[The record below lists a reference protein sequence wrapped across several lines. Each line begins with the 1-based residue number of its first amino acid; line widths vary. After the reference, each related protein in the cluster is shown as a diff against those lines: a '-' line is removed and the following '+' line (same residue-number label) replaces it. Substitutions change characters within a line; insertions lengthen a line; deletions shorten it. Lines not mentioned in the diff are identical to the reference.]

1 MHRGFVLNDYEAGDG
16 ALRNFGREAVKI
28 AANRVWDEVALVIVG
43 DGGGMCIEFVLD
55 AGC

>member
-28 AANRVWDEVALVIVG
+28 AANRVWDDVALVIVG